1 MSFRS
6 LTYFLKKAERDRKRA
21 EEKAKK
27 EKMKEEEKN
36 KKEA

>member
-21 EEKAKK
+21 EEKKK
-27 EKMKEEEKN
+27 KEEEKK
-36 KKEA
+36 KKEG